1 MRTCRLLVPWRLT
14 SALPVSLAWVTRR
27 QIGSRS
33 EMLAGEIRPNSIAM
47 SASSDLSSRR
57 LERTILRS
65 VSRSFYLSVRCLPA
79 QLREPVAL
87 AYLLARTTD
96 TVADTAQISV
106 AQRTETLQMLSNA
119 IQGKASRK
127 MIVDLLAS
135 FAPLQENPAERR
147 LIESL
152 PDSLEWLEQL
162 EKADRDEIRVLLAKI
177 TNGQMLDLLRFNNP
191 TEIPALR
198 TAADLDEYTYFVAG
212 CVGEFWTRLCFRR
225 LREFASL
232 SEDEMMALGK
242 RYGMA
247 LQLINVLRDAG
258 ADLRAGRCYF
268 PEDELSTAHLT
279 PAQILSEPERFQ
291 PVYRGWVEKAEQGLD
306 CGMQYSR
313 AIRNRRVRAATVLP
327 ALIGARTLAL
337 LRQTGA
343 AALHRKV
350 KVPRREVRAMIVS
363 LAVSFASRK
372 RIDAIF
378 ERVKL

>member
-1 MRTCRLLVPWRLT
+1 
-14 SALPVSLAWVTRR
+14 
-27 QIGSRS
+27 
-33 EMLAGEIRPNSIAM
+33 MLAGEIRPNPIAM
-47 SASSDLSSRR
+47 SASSELSSRR

-65 VSRSFYLSVRCLPA
+65 VSRSFYLSIRFLPA

-96 TVADTAQISV
+96 TVADTAQVSV
-106 AQRTETLQMLSNA
+106 NQRIETLQMLSNA

-127 MIVDLLAS
+127 SIVDLLAS
-135 FAPLQENPAERR
+135 FVPLQENAAEQR

-152 PDSLEWLEQL
+152 LDCLEWLEHM
-162 EKADRDEIRVLLAKI
+162 ETADRDEIRILLAKI
-177 TNGQMLDLLRFNNP
+177 TEGQMLDLLRFDNP
-191 TEIPALR
+191 AEIPALR
-198 TAADLDEYTYFVAG
+198 TAANLDEYTYLVAG
-212 CVGEFWTRLCFRR
+212 CVGEFWTGLCFRH

-232 SEDEMMALGK
+232 SENEMTALGK

-268 PEDELSTAHLT
+268 PEDELSMAHLT

-291 PVYRGWVEKAEQGLD
+291 PIYRGWAEKAERGLD
-306 CGMQYSR
+306 CGIQYSQ

-337 LRQTGA
+337 LRHAGA
-343 AALHRKV
+343 AALHRRV
-350 KVPRREVRAMIVS
+350 KVSRREVRAVIAL
-363 LAVSFASRK
+363 LAAGFASRK
-372 RIDAIF
+372 RIDAMF
-378 ERVKL
+378 DRAKL

>member
-1 MRTCRLLVPWRLT
+1 MDDDHVVLSNFSRRHPRCRLQAV
-14 SALPVSLAWVTRR
+14 SA
-27 QIGSRS
+27 RS
-33 EMLAGEIRPNSIAM
+33 HPSVRVL
-47 SASSDLSSRR
+47 
-57 LERTILRS
+57 RTAILRS

-291 PVYRGWVEKAEQGLD
+291 PVCRGWVEKAEQGLD
-306 CGMQYSR
+306 CGMPYSR

>member
-1 MRTCRLLVPWRLT
+1 MDDDHVVLSNFSRRHPRCRLQAV
-14 SALPVSLAWVTRR
+14 SA
-27 QIGSRS
+27 RS
-33 EMLAGEIRPNSIAM
+33 HPSVRVL
-47 SASSDLSSRR
+47 
-57 LERTILRS
+57 RTAILRS

-198 TAADLDEYTYFVAG
+198 TAAALDEYTYFVAG

-363 LAVSFASRK
+363 LTVSFASRK